1 MPFRATLLPI
11 CGPSSWTDK
20 LRLLPRRLEGLSM
33 LMSRETNQEN
43 PQVFIKSWPQGTQG
57 PPTER
62 QLSRFPHP
70 HPTLKDLQKEV
81 IR

>member
-1 MPFRATLLPI
+1 
-11 CGPSSWTDK
+11 
-20 LRLLPRRLEGLSM
+20 M

-43 PQVFIKSWPQGTQG
+43 PQVFIKTWPQGTQG